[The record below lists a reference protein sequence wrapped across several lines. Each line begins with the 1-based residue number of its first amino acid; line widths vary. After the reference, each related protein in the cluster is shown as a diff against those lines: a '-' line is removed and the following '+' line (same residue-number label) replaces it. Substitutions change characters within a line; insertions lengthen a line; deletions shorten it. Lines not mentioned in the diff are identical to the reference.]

1 MSTLV
6 RRRFSA
12 QNPFSEHPVESSTCS
27 ESVAKTNSKP
37 TCLPVDTL
45 AQAAMPLLSAKRLP
59 LRVPSTGTVMEVCP
73 DSENVEPVNV
83 PLSCPVIDAVAP
95 AAVTVKPE
103 GPLPSVTLTNVAP
116 ANERQTLHR

>member
-1 MSTLV
+1 
-6 RRRFSA
+6 
-12 QNPFSEHPVESSTCS
+12 
-27 ESVAKTNSKP
+27 
-37 TCLPVDTL
+37 
-45 AQAAMPLLSAKRLP
+45 MPLLSAKRLP

-116 ANERQTLHR
+116 ANERRTLHRSGHLHPDNGDAFLRALDAATDHSNSRARLGAQARTDHRHQTRE